1 MHETS
6 DDLEWLQTLL
16 DRSYASAGEHLRSIT
31 TPERRILAA
40 ELPSLLQGVQII
52 DLATVTVDGRPRV
65 APVDGL
71 FYRAHLYFSSAKS
84 SLRHRHLRARPA
96 VSAAHTRGDE
106 MSVVVHGPVRLFAL
120 DDPGYEGFRD
130 YCYEV
135 YVPSYGEA
143 WTSFAHSDDI
153 FFARIDP
160 ELMFTF
166 RMDQPKLP

>member
-1 MHETS
+1 MHES
-6 DDLEWLQTLL
+6 AQDLEWLQGLL
-16 DRSYASAGEHLRSIT
+16 DRSYAAAGEHLRSIT
-31 TPERRILAA
+31 TPARRIPAA
-40 ELPSLLQGVQII
+40 DLPSLLEGVQIV
-52 DLATVTVDGRPRV
+52 DLATVTADGRPRV

-71 FYRAHLYFSSAKS
+71 FYRAHVYFSSAKS
-84 SLRHRHLRARPA
+84 SLRHRHLQRRPA
-96 VSAAHTRGDE
+96 VSAVHTRGE
-106 MSVVVHGPVRLFAL
+106 ELSVGVHGTARMFML

-135 YVPSYGEA
+135 YVPSYGED
-143 WTSFAHSDDI
+143 WKRFGHSPDI